1 MGIAFVSKA
10 VNFILVYEKVV
21 VIVGIYDAAHLKT
34 FIVHVLTKQKVSEAD
49 AEIVAD
55 SLVRADLEGVGS
67 HGISRLPV
75 YSKRIEQ
82 GRFNTNPSI
91 SIEKK
96 GTSVLTVDGDSGLGQ
111 VVAYRALQEG
121 IPLAKETGVT
131 AIGIRNSNHF
141 GAASYYCQIACQ
153 ENMAIIAT
161 TNAPPAIP
169 PWGGKT
175 AFLGTNPIAFGF
187 PVTGQPDVIID
198 MSASIVA
205 KGKIISAARE
215 GISIPSDWAIGPDGE
230 LTNDPKIAL
239 EGSVLPTGGVKGYG
253 LALAVEILSGILT
266 GAAFGPH
273 INSMYKETSE
283 PANVGHFFLLIDIEK
298 FLPVDVFSS
307 VLKTMLSE
315 IKDSPKIQ
323 GVESILYPGER
334 RAQSYQEKLESG
346 IALSVEVEQELH
358 ILARQLELTFPG

>member
-1 MGIAFVSKA
+1 M
-10 VNFILVYEKVV
+10 
-21 VIVGIYDAAHLKT
+21 VIVGIYNAQHLKS
-34 FIVHVLTKQKVSEAD
+34 FIVNVLTKQNVNGED
-49 AEIVAD
+49 AEVVAD

-91 SIEKK
+91 TIEKK
-96 GTSVLTVDGDSGLGQ
+96 GLSVLSVDGDSGLGQ
-111 VVAYRALQEG
+111 VIAYRALQEG
-121 IPLAKETGVT
+121 IPIAKETGLA

-153 ENMAIIAT
+153 EKLAIIAT
-161 TNAPPAIP
+161 TNAPSAIP

-215 GISIPSDWAIGPDGE
+215 GTSIPSNWAIGPDGE
-230 LTNDPKIAL
+230 PTNDPKMAL
-239 EGSVLPTGGVKGYG
+239 EGAVLTTGGVKGYG

-273 INSMYKETSE
+273 INSMYEETSA
-283 PANVGHFFLLIDIEK
+283 PANVGHFFLLLDIEK
-298 FLPVDVFSS
+298 FLPVDVFSG
-307 VLKTMLSE
+307 VLKKMLSE

-334 RAQSYQEKLESG
+334 RARSYQEKLEKG
-346 IALSVEVEQELH
+346 IVLPIEVEQELQN
-358 ILARQLELTFPG
+358 LARQLKLAFPD

>member
-1 MGIAFVSKA
+1 M
-10 VNFILVYEKVV
+10 
-21 VIVGIYDAAHLKT
+21 GIYDAQHLKS
-34 FIVHVLTKQKVSEAD
+34 FIVKVLTKQKVNEEDAAVVAD
-49 AEIVAD
+49 A
-55 SLVRADLEGVGS
+55 LVRADLEGVGS

-75 YSKRIEQ
+75 YSKRIKE
-82 GRFNTNPSI
+82 GRFNANPTI
-91 SIEKK
+91 AIEKK
-96 GTSVLTVDGDSGLGQ
+96 GSSVLTVDGDSGLGQ

-121 IPLAKETGVT
+121 IPIAKETGVA

-230 LTNDPKIAL
+230 PTNDPKIAL
-239 EGSVLPTGGVKGYG
+239 EGAVLPTGGVKGYG

-273 INSMYKETSE
+273 IKSMYEEETLD
-283 PANVGHFFLLIDIEK
+283 PANIGHFFLLIDIEK
-298 FLPVDVFSS
+298 FLPMEVFSG

-334 RAQSYQEKLESG
+334 RAKSYQEKAVTG
-346 IALSVEVEQELH
+346 ISLSTEVEQELQ
-358 ILARQLELTFPG
+358 ILARQLELAFPG